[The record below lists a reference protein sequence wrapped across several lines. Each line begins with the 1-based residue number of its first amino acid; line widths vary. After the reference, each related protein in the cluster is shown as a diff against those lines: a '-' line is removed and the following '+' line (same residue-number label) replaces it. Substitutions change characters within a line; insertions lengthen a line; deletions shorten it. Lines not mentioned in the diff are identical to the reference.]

1 MIYISRKLRLHE
13 NTPNSNTKNT
23 RVLLNISDLRN
34 RILIL
39 FVQINE
45 ISQKT

>member
-1 MIYISRKLRLHE
+1 MIYISRKLRFHE
-13 NTPNSNTKNT
+13 NMPNSNTKNT